1 EWNTKTFATDDPALD
16 PTNLQGDHCQ
26 FQEIAAHSR
35 VLFFGEGPDNALKY
49 EWKSYLSWLIR
60 NRHLGRLASD
70 LLTHVVRH
78 RRIPLLPTIPR
89 LLRNRIGSLSQP
101 PDYPEWLNPD
111 FERRLEL
118 RKRCHENE
126 HSASLP
132 EPSVHPVRPIG
143 YSSMLNPLWDVV
155 FRHYDP

>member
-1 EWNTKTFATDDPALD
+1 FTTVLDELDQNERHYAGLVAEHLRIPIHFRDCGATLIDPEWNTKTFATDDPALD

-35 VLFFGEGPDNALKY
+35 VLFFGEGPANALKY

-118 RKRCHENE
+118 
-126 HSASLP
+126 
-132 EPSVHPVRPIG
+132 
-143 YSSMLNPLWDVV
+143 
-155 FRHYDP
+155 